1 MAITNAVPLDG
12 NNSLWQ
18 VAGSRGGSAVS
29 YTLSLTDNDQQ
40 STGGERDAVAVA
52 VKQALAAAGF
62 ESVAA
67 VRIDV
72 TSTPLA

>member
-18 VAGSRGGSAVS
+18 VSGLRGGSVVS

-40 STGGERDAVAVA
+40 STADERDSVATAVSH
-52 VKQALAAAGF
+52 ALTAARF

-67 VRIDV
+67 MRLDV
-72 TSTPLA
+72 TSTLLV

>member
-18 VAGSRGGSAVS
+18 VSGLRGGSVVS

-40 STGGERDAVAVA
+40 STGDERDAVAVA
-52 VKQALAAAGF
+52 VSHALAAAGF